1 MSSITNSIY
10 LIVIVS
16 VLVPVV
22 ITAVIVFAVVK
33 MRKNMGGP
41 TVVDL
46 SSGTT
51 TTYHQGGITVRQG
64 GQTFTITTA
73 PAVAATAPI
82 TDAVAPT
89 VPPAQQLL
97 APILAHDPDLRAE
110 KLYTTAEACFHDFW
124 SNWVAIDPEPMR
136 WRLDDGIYEAY
147 AAQIEQYRKD
157 HRRNRLDNLHLQR
170 MDLIQADH
178 THELDSVTF
187 RLQWKMADYDV
198 DAATG
203 EVVRGDDKVEF
214 HAEDWTFTRDGQ
226 AVTVPEVRTNQCNQC
241 GGPLQKGQR
250 GACSFCGA
258 NIVGARDEWVLSR
271 IYRHR

>member
-1 MSSITNSIY
+1 MTSLTDSIN

-22 ITAVIVFAVVK
+22 ITAVIVFAVFK
-33 MRKNMGGP
+33 MRKKMGGP

-46 SSGTT
+46 SSGTA
-51 TTYHQGGITVRQG
+51 TTYHTDGVTIRHG
-64 GQTFTITTA
+64 GQTIVVSTA
-73 PAVAATAPI
+73 PGAVATAQI
-82 TDAVAPT
+82 TDAVAPN
-89 VPPAQQLL
+89 VPPAQQTL

-124 SNWVAIDPEPMR
+124 DNWVALDPEPMR
-136 WRLDDGIYEAY
+136 WRLDDGIYTAY
-147 AAQIEQYRKD
+147 ADQIEQYRRD
-157 HRRNRLDNLHLQR
+157 HKRNRLDGMHVQR

-178 THELDSVTF
+178 TVELDSVTF
-187 RLQWKMADYDV
+187 RIQWKMADYDV
-198 DAATG
+198 DAGSG
-203 EVVRGDDKVEF
+203 EIVRGGTDVEF

-226 AVTVPEVRTNQCNQC
+226 AVTVPDVRTNQCSQC
-241 GGPLQKGQR
+241 GAPLQQGQR